1 MMNYLRFTLIIALIA
16 IGLDASAQATFA
28 LLQPRTAIEGQK
40 FTITFRLTNGQAN
53 APQAPQLENCKFVYG
68 PSTSTMSSTQIIN
81 GQMSSSTSI
90 DYTFTYLAEKA
101 GTITIPAVSISAGG
115 KTLSSNPTQ
124 YTILPPDQ
132 SAQSQGSGS
141 PSAMPGGAAPSKGT
155 SQISADDMFVRIS
168 LNKSSVYEQE
178 AVVATVKVY
187 TRYEISSFQITSQP
201 TFEGFLSEEL
211 DIPSG
216 VEMEH
221 YNGKNYYTAYLKK
234 CIIYPQKAGTLTITS
249 GKYDVTLV
257 DYELVSNGFFQTRRP
272 VEKHVVTQS
281 NSAKLN
287 VTALPEPRPASFN
300 GAVGDFS
307 ASVEMKPTELR
318 TNEAASYIIKVEGT
332 GNIKYLKTPTL
343 DLPPGIDQFTPKT
356 DINARFTGSD
366 MRGTYSVNYTLVPQ
380 DPGAFEIPERQ
391 FSYFNPKD
399 KKYHTIDLRGF
410 DIKVAQGAATMAVT
424 EQKTIAKGMTDI
436 LHIKAAT
443 GSQLVRPSYD
453 FRAWWYWMLYLIAA
467 VALIVVIFIYRRQLR
482 LQADVRGRK
491 LARANKVAAKKFK
504 AARAAMAAGEADK
517 FYAELNRATWGY
529 LSDKLG
535 IPASQLLRSNIA
547 SQLSAYGVGEEAV
560 SGILDIL
567 DQCEMARFTP
577 QHSEAE
583 MSELYRKAEGAVKAI
598 ENTKGAKPQRNN
610 Q

>member
-1 MMNYLRFTLIIALIA
+1 MNYLRFTLIIALIA

-115 KTLSSNPTQ
+115 KTLSSNPMQ

-132 SAQSQGSGS
+132 SSQGQGSGS
-141 PSAMPGGAAPSKGT
+141 SSTMPGGAAPSKGT

-211 DIPSG
+211 DVPSG

-380 DPGAFEIPERQ
+380 DPGTFEIPERQ

-424 EQKTIAKGMTDI
+424 EQKSIAKGMTDI

-517 FYAELNRATWGY
+517 FYAELNRAMWGY

-583 MSELYRKAEGAVKAI
+583 MSDLYRKAEGAVKAI